1 MKNRGVF
8 HVFPRRRAG
17 PPEIIEELKPL
28 PGEAVIQAYTLDKFY
43 GTPLDM
49 YLRAKDIRYLM
60 VTGIL
65 ADLCVTATVFSANTR
80 E

>member
-1 MKNRGVF
+1 
-8 HVFPRRRAG
+8 
-17 PPEIIEELKPL
+17 
-28 PGEAVIQAYTLDKFY
+28 
-43 GTPLDM
+43 M

-80 E
+80 EYRVTAITDGITTIWPDILKSVFDIFERKIARLMTGAEAAAELEERAV